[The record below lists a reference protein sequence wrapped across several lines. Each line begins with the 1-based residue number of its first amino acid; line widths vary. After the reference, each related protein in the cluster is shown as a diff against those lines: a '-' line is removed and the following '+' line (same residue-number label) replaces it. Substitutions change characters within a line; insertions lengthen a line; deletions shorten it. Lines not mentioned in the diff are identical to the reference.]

1 MMEQG
6 KTAVWA
12 KGLRYWLMN
21 EYTIASST
29 PLEIELSEGRTLR
42 TIIETEPECVKLLNA
57 DGTLILMNRA
67 GLDMIQ
73 VDSLDQVK
81 NQSIYPLVLPAYRE
95 AFKKLTEDVFQGK
108 EGNLT
113 FEMTGVKG
121 RRLWLDT
128 HAVPLRNEKDEI
140 IALLAIT
147 RDVTERKKA
156 EDVLNKE
163 RDFTAAVLNTVG
175 SMVLVLDCDGKIVR
189 FNRTC
194 EEVSGYAFDEVRG
207 RHVWDFLIPP
217 EQVEGVKNVFRN
229 LTSGMF
235 PNRYE
240 NFWVAKDGRRKLIA
254 WSNTALLRED
264 GSVEYVIP
272 TGIDITEHRRLED
285 QLRQSQKMESVG
297 TLAGGISHD
306 FNNIL
311 TAMIGYAS
319 ILRMKMKSDDPL
331 LHNVEQILASADRAA
346 TLTQGLLAYSRKQV
360 LNPQPMNVNEI
371 ISKVERLLVRLIGED
386 IELKMILSN
395 NDMAILVDACQ
406 IEQVLMNLAT
416 NARDAMPDGGYLFIE
431 TEQTELDEMSAKA
444 YDLAKPGTYAV
455 ISMTDSGMGMDEKT
469 RERIFEPF
477 FTTKE
482 VGKGTGLGLATV
494 YGIVKQH
501 NGTVE
506 VESEVGKGSTFRI
519 YLPAHQKAARATP
532 PVEFPPIKSG
542 TETVLVAEDDEAVR
556 KLVASMLEQFGYTVI
571 QAVNGEDAVNK
582 FMKNRGKV
590 QLLLLDV
597 IMPKKSGKEVL
608 EKIRIFSP
616 DIKALFLSGYT
627 ADIVS
632 QKGLLDREWK
642 FILKPVQMNDL
653 LRQVR
658 AVLDGK

>member
-1 MMEQG
+1 MM
-6 KTAVWA
+6 
-12 KGLRYWLMN
+12 
-21 EYTIASST
+21 
-29 PLEIELSEGRTLR
+29 
-42 TIIETEPECVKLLNA
+42 
-57 DGTLILMNRA
+57 
-67 GLDMIQ
+67 
-73 VDSLDQVK
+73 
-81 NQSIYPLVLPAYRE
+81 
-95 AFKKLTEDVFQGK
+95 
-108 EGNLT
+108 
-113 FEMTGVKG
+113 GVKG

-128 HAVPLRNEKDEI
+128 HAVPLRNDREEI

-147 RDVTERKKA
+147 RDVTERKKT
-156 EDVLNKE
+156 EDVLKKE

-175 SMVLVLDCDGKIVR
+175 SMVLVLDRDGKIIR

-194 EEVSGYAFDEVRG
+194 EEVSGYAFEDVRG
-207 RHVWDFLIPP
+207 SHVWDFLIPP
-217 EQVEGVKNVFRN
+217 EQVEGVKSVFRN

-235 PNRYE
+235 PSRYE
-240 NFWVAKDGRRKLIA
+240 NYWVAKDGRRKLIA
-254 WSNTALLRED
+254 WSNTALLAED

-285 QLRQSQKMESVG
+285 QFRQSQKMESVG

-311 TAMIGYAS
+311 TAIIGYAS

-360 LNPQPMNVNEI
+360 LNPQPMNLNESI
-371 ISKVERLLVRLIGED
+371 RKVERLLVRLIGED
-386 IELKMILSN
+386 IELKMILSDK
-395 NDMAILVDACQ
+395 DMTILSDACQ

-416 NARDAMPDGGYLFIE
+416 NARDAMLDGGYLFIE
-431 TEQTELDEMSAKA
+431 TEQVELDETSAKA

-455 ISMTDSGMGMDEKT
+455 VSVTDSGMGMDEKT

-506 VESEVGKGSTFRI
+506 VESEIGKGSTFRI
-519 YLPAHQKAARATP
+519 YLPAQQAAARATP
-532 PVEFPPIKSG
+532 PIDLPPIKGG
-542 TETVLVAEDDEAVR
+542 TETVLVAEDDETVR

-571 QAVNGEDAVNK
+571 PAANGEDAVNK
-582 FMKNRGKV
+582 FMMNRGKV

-632 QKGLLDREWK
+632 QKGLLDKGWN

-658 AVLDGK
+658 TILDGK

>member
-1 MMEQG
+1 
-6 KTAVWA
+6 
-12 KGLRYWLMN
+12 MN
-21 EYTIASST
+21 EYTITSGT
-29 PLEIELSEGRTLR
+29 PLEIELSESRTLR

-81 NQSIYPLVLPAYRE
+81 GQSVNTLVLPEYRE
-95 AFKKLTEDVFQGK
+95 AFRKLTKDVFQGK
-108 EGNLT
+108 AGNLT
-113 FEMTGVKG
+113 FEMMGVKG

-128 HAVPLRNEKDEI
+128 HAVPLRNERDEI

-147 RDVTERKKA
+147 RDVTERKMT
-156 EDVLNKE
+156 EDVLKKE

-175 SMVLVLDCDGKIVR
+175 SMVLVLDRDGKIIR

-194 EEVSGYAFDEVRG
+194 EKVSGYAFEDVRG
-207 RHVWDFLIPP
+207 RHVWDLLIPP
-217 EQVEGVKNVFRN
+217 EQVEGVKNVFRS

-235 PNRYE
+235 PSRYE
-240 NFWVAKDGRRKLIA
+240 NYWVAKDGRRKLIA
-254 WSNTALLRED
+254 WSNTALLAPD

-285 QLRQSQKMESVG
+285 QLRQSQKMESIG

-311 TAMIGYAS
+311 TAIIGYGS

-360 LNPQPMNVNEI
+360 LNPQPMNLNEI
-371 ISKVERLLVRLIGED
+371 IRKVERLLMRLIGED
-386 IELKMILSN
+386 IELKMILS
-395 NDMAILVDACQ
+395 DKEMTVLVDACQ
-406 IEQVLMNLAT
+406 VEQVLMNLAT

-431 TEQTELDEMSAKA
+431 TERALLDDMSAKA

-455 ISMTDSGMGMDEKT
+455 ISVTDSGMGMDEKT

-482 VGKGTGLGLATV
+482 AGKGTGLGLATV

-501 NGTVE
+501 NGTIE
-506 VESEVGKGSTFRI
+506 VESEIGKGSTFRI
-519 YLPAHQKAARATP
+519 YLPAQQAAARAMP
-532 PVEFPPIKSG
+532 PIELPPIKGG

-571 QAVNGEDAVNK
+571 QATNGEDAVNK
-582 FMKNRGKV
+582 FMMNRGKV

-632 QKGLLDREWK
+632 QKGLLDKGWN
-642 FILKPVQMNDL
+642 FILKPVQMSDL

-658 AVLDGK
+658 TIFDGK